1 MKLAVGGDHRG
12 FDAVQR
18 IHEHLASRGHEVRVM
33 GPCTRESC
41 DYTDAA
47 WAVGNAVAS
56 GEAQMGILVC
66 GTGIGTCIAANK
78 IPGVRAALVHDEI
91 TAQMSRSHNDA
102 NIVCLSA
109 DLLGMR
115 LIEKIIEICLTTP
128 FSGGR
133 HAKRLRKLAEI
144 EHGRDPMTVVNNDNG
159 NGNSRA

>member
-12 FDAVQR
+12 FDAVHR
-18 IHEHLASRGHEVRVM
+18 IGEHLSSRGHEVRIA

-47 WAVGNAVAS
+47 WAVGSAVAG

-102 NIVCLSA
+102 NVVCLSA

-115 LIEKIIEICLTTP
+115 LIEKIIEICLSTP

-133 HAKRLRKLAEI
+133 HAKRLRKIAEI
-144 EHGRDPMTVVNNDNG
+144 EQGRDPMTIVING
-159 NGNSRA
+159 AGESAPRP

>member
-1 MKLAVGGDHRG
+1 MKLAIGGDHRG
-12 FDAVQR
+12 YDAIQR
-18 IHEHLASRGHEVRVM
+18 ITEHLTARCHEVKVM

-47 WAVGNAVAS
+47 WAVGSAIAR
-56 GEAQMGILVC
+56 GDAQMGILVC

-102 NIVCLSA
+102 NVVCVSA

-115 LIEKIIEICLTTP
+115 LIEKIIEICLSTP

-144 EHGRDPMTVVNNDNG
+144 EHGRDPMTVVNGDN
-159 NGNSRA
+159 NANPRA